1 MNLNA
6 KQRIQS
12 FIEYLN
18 EREKELHELAI
29 KQQRKLGK
37 TLQIN
42 QLETECSQLLSY
54 ISNIELTLFS
64 LLKFARNLEDAEQ
77 VKKEH
82 EMFKANLDRVSAS
95 VNMLQTKAQRILYD
109 KQASVQQQNQQQP
122 KTVTKFEQLIN
133 TLNSKWQM
141 LLIYIDNR

>member
-12 FIEYLN
+12 FVEYLN

-42 QLETECSQLLSY
+42 QLENECTQLLSY
-54 ISNIELTLFS
+54 ISNIEITLFS
-64 LLKFARNLEDAEQ
+64 LLKF
-77 VKKEH
+77 EH
-82 EMFKANLDRVSAS
+82 R
-95 VNMLQTKAQRILYD
+95 
-109 KQASVQQQNQQQP
+109 
-122 KTVTKFEQLIN
+122 
-133 TLNSKWQM
+133 SK
-141 LLIYIDNR
+141 L